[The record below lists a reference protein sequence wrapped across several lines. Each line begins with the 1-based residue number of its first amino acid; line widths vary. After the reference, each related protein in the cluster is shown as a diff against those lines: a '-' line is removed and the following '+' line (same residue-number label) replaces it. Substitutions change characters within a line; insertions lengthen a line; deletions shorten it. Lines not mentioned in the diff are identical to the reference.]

1 MTAPATT
8 TEQSHF
14 SPKLKFYLYFGSALY
29 LAITVVG
36 ILLLPLW
43 FVFGGLWVKRY
54 YNSLKL
60 DLTDRTVV
68 IKKGV
73 WFRKELTIPFDKIQD
88 ISIHEGPILKAFGI
102 MSLRIETAGQ
112 RNAATG
118 QSDADLTGLID
129 ARGMR
134 DRILALRDAQITN
147 GQQPAAQ
154 QGATSQELLAEIR
167 DALIRIENKLG

>member
-1 MTAPATT
+1 MTTPAIT
-8 TEQSHF
+8 TEPSAF
-14 SPKLKFYLYFGSALY
+14 SPKLKVYLYLGSALY
-29 LAITVVG
+29 LAITVIG
-36 ILLLPLW
+36 LILVPFWLI
-43 FVFGGLWVKRY
+43 FGAIWAERY
-54 YNSLKL
+54 YKSLKL
-60 DLTDRTVV
+60 ELTERTVV

-88 ISIHEGPILKAFGI
+88 ISIHEGPLLKAFGI

-112 RNAATG
+112 RNATTG

-134 DRILALRDAQITN
+134 DRILALRDAQLN
-147 GQQPAAQ
+147 NVPQSAAHSSS
-154 QGATSQELLAEIR
+154 SQELLTEIR